1 MDKDLA
7 KLRKQKRW
15 SVFSKAH
22 KIETTSR
29 STSVNLYDTVYARDS
44 SSPPNYTALNDESRP
59 AYFLEF
65 TDDSFDKCKEVA
77 LELMKQI
84 GTENVIIVRNVDAD
98 TVLYPVE

>member
-15 SVFSKAH
+15 SVFSIAH
-22 KIETTSR
+22 KIETTTT
-29 STSVNLYDTVYARDS
+29 STIVKLYDTVYGKDPDS
-44 SSPPNYTALNDESRP
+44 PSNYISLNNANRP

-65 TDDSFDKCKEVA
+65 TDDSFDKCKEIA

-98 TVLYPVE
+98 TVLYPIE